1 MPSYRVETE
10 QKALLGGKVY
20 RFLQHRFVIRCN
32 LKRSLI
38 KSKKMSWG
46 LLLVFLRCK
55 VTRNS
60 ALWCNDQAIGLL
72 SSGRAY
78 EEFTN
83 GLDLCSPT
91 QTIVVLRV
99 VETRQKACVN
109 AVFEFLV
116 ARYSLFL
123 YRPQLSPERSS
134 GRIVV
139 LSCGVLCC
147 PVNLC
152 SVLLIGVKTNQ

>member
-1 MPSYRVETE
+1 MYFFV
-10 QKALLGGKVY
+10 
-20 RFLQHRFVIRCN
+20 QHRFVIRCN
-32 LKRSLI
+32 LKRSLT

-60 ALWCNDQAIGLL
+60 APWCNDQAIGLL
-72 SSGRAY
+72 SSGSAY
-78 EEFTN
+78 EELTN

-109 AVFEFLV
+109 AV
-116 ARYSLFL
+116 SN
-123 YRPQLSPERSS
+123 S
-134 GRIVV
+134 
-139 LSCGVLCC
+139 
-147 PVNLC
+147 
-152 SVLLIGVKTNQ
+152 